1 MPHSPVLL
9 RQTTHLLALHS
20 GYQVID
26 CTVGEGGHAREMLKA
41 IGSKGKLL
49 ALDADKENIARAR
62 VNLKEFANTVF
73 VNSNFV
79 HLKDI
84 AAQQQFDSVKAIL
97 MDLGWSMSQFENS
110 GRGFSFLRD
119 EPLDMRLQIS
129 QISNLKSQNLTASEI
144 LNDWPEED
152 VGRVLREY
160 GEEKRWKEIARAII
174 KYRKKQPFKT
184 TLQLVEV
191 VKESGIRN
199 YESGINPAT
208 KTFQALRIAVNDE
221 LNNLKKV
228 LPQAI
233 ELLEKG
239 GRLAIITFHSLEDRI
254 VKQFFQNV
262 NQQNKIK
269 LITKKPVVAEFEE
282 MEINPRAR
290 SAKLRVIEKI

>member
-9 RQTTHLLALHS
+9 RQTTHLLALDS
-20 GYQVID
+20 GYQAID

-79 HLKDI
+79 HLKEI
-84 AAQQQFDSVKAIL
+84 AAQQKFDSVKAIL

-191 VKESGIRN
+191 VDQIQKNKNFRIS
-199 YESGINPAT
+199 PAT
-208 KTFQALRIAVNDE
+208 QTFQALRIAVNDE

-262 NQQNKIK
+262 NQQDKIK
-269 LITKKPVVAEFEE
+269 LITKKPVVADPEE
-282 MEINPRAR
+282 LEINPRVR
-290 SAKLRVIEKI
+290 SAKLRVIEKL